1 MQRCYPGWEDLR
13 HRRHREQR
21 GSSPRQ
27 HGDLRPLHQHVDSP
41 AVTALPALQTRLC
54 CHQKVHSELLR
65 VGQSQRV
72 DGSLG
77 PGQSVSDLWTWRQ
90 HPSTPLLVQPTPP
103 PQKKKKPCAECTHV
117 QLLDHV
123 SWWCLTSSTGCVMV
137 VVHHPTGT
145 GTLLV
150 KLLGYSMTLSIF
162 SVLSFPDLCKL
173 TTSPF
178 L

>member
-72 DGSLG
+72 AGSLG

-103 PQKKKKPCAECTHV
+103 QKKKKKALCRMYSCSTTRPC
-117 QLLDHV
+117 QLMMPNLQYWLRHG
-123 SWWCLTSSTGCVMV
+123 CSSSSNR
-137 VVHHPTGT
+137 HRDP
-145 GTLLV
+145 
-150 KLLGYSMTLSIF
+150 LSKTPWLFDDVINFF
-162 SVLSFPDLCKL
+162 SSVFSRSL
-173 TTSPF
+173 
-178 L
+178 